1 MFICC
6 LASPWPS
13 WREILPHSVIC
24 FLTED
29 VSKLRWYSCYVT
41 CAPSIDLAVSVI
53 AEGLN
58 VRTIDVLKGHM
69 EVGRKQ

>member
-6 LASPWPS
+6 LVSPWPS
-13 WREILPHSVIC
+13 WREILPHSVIF

-29 VSKLRWYSCYVT
+29 VSELRWYSCYVT
-41 CAPSIDLAVSVI
+41 CAPSIDLAVYVI

-58 VRTIDVLKGHM
+58 IRTIDVLKVRV
-69 EVGRKQ
+69 EVDRKQ